1 MIGEGSLRSVTLA
14 TNVAQ
19 LVEIAV
25 TGNVT
30 QPSLRYP
37 GYTLDTSGVGR
48 VLPGM
53 SGVVYNAR
61 VGNPAFGW
69 AGDHVEPGVS
79 IANPDEGPEFALHYL
94 TCIGNRAIVTS
105 GLAKGAEGIVTGEH
119 ARMLVDFPPH
129 ICDLLCVGDSVQSIA
144 CGRGLALTDYP
155 HIELKKCSPAL
166 INAIPIE
173 TVDDRRIRVPVAME
187 LPPRIMGS
195 GAELNSE
202 YVDQDLMSGDR
213 ALMAELG
220 IDRMRLGDLVVIPD
234 ADHRYG
240 RGYRKGAVTIAL
252 CIHGDSVMTGHGPGI
267 LTLMTCPEPCI
278 EWVID
283 SKANI
288 AHYLK
293 IREIA

>member
-1 MIGEGSLRSVTLA
+1 MALL
-14 TNVAQ
+14 TNESQ

-25 TGNVT
+25 TGNIS

-37 GYTLDTSGVGR
+37 GYTLDDRGVGR

-61 VGNPAFGW
+61 VGDPAFGW

-79 IANPDEGPEFALHYL
+79 IANPDSGAEFALHYL
-94 TCIGNRAIVTS
+94 TCIGNRAMVTS
-105 GLAKGAEGIVTGEH
+105 GLAKGAEGVVTGEH
-119 ARMLVDFPPH
+119 ARLLIHFEPDVN
-129 ICDLLCVGDSVQSIA
+129 DLLCVGDSIQVVA
-144 CGRGLALTDYP
+144 CGRGLSLTDYP
-155 HIELKKCSPAL
+155 QIELKKCSPQL
-166 INAIPIE
+166 INSIPFEVI
-173 TVDDRRIRVPVAME
+173 DDKHIRIPVAIE

-220 IDRMRLGDLVVIPD
+220 IDQMRLGDLVVIPN

-240 RGYRKGAVTIAL
+240 RTFRTGAVTIAL
-252 CIHGDSVMTGHGPGI
+252 CIHGDSVMIGHGPGI

-283 SKANI
+283 PKANI
-288 AHYLK
+288 ANYLN
-293 IREIA
+293 IRELS

>member
-1 MIGEGSLRSVTLA
+1 MPLP
-14 TNVAQ
+14 TNERH

-25 TGNVT
+25 TGAIS

-37 GYTLDTSGVGR
+37 GYTLDANGNGR
-48 VLPGM
+48 VWPGM
-53 SGVVYNAR
+53 SGVVYNTR
-61 VGNPAFGW
+61 VGDAAFGW
-69 AGDHVEPGVS
+69 AADHVEPGVS
-79 IANPDEGPEFALHYL
+79 IANPDAAAEFALHYL
-94 TCIGNRAIVTS
+94 SCIGNRAIVTS

-119 ARMLVDFPPH
+119 ARMLIDFAP
-129 ICDLLCVGDSVQSIA
+129 DVNEMLCVGDNIQIIA
-144 CGRGLALTDYP
+144 HGRGLAFDDFP
-155 HIELKKCSPAL
+155 QIELKKCSPRL
-166 INAIPIE
+166 INNIPFE
-173 TVDDRRIRVPVAME
+173 KSGGKLRVPVTME

-220 IDRMRLGDLVVIPD
+220 IDQMRLGDLVVIPD

-240 RGYRKGAVTIAL
+240 RGYRKGAVSIAL

-267 LTLMTCPEPCI
+267 LTLMTTPEPFI

-283 SKANI
+283 PQANI
-288 AHYLK
+288 ANYLK
-293 IREIA
+293 IREVV